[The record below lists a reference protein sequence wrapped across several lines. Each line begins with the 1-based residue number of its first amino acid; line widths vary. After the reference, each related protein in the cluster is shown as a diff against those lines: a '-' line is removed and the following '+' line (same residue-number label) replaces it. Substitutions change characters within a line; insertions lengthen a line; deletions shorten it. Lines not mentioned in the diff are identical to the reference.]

1 MDNTKNTMHIEISF
15 LSIIKVA
22 IVLIGLVFLW
32 QIRDILLLF
41 FIVLVIVAALSP
53 VVDKWS
59 QKMNRIVA
67 VTLIYIIML
76 TIIAGASA
84 IIFPPLVEQTQQ
96 LAIKLPDY
104 LYKIFPDFG
113 NWREVISLSQAG
125 LSKTAQELSQFGMK
139 IYSAT
144 VGLFGGLIAIFTII
158 ILTFYLLLEQNGVK
172 KFVLDYLPI
181 ENRERVIIVAQ
192 KIGIKM
198 GGWLRGQLML
208 GIIIGI
214 IDGVGLSI
222 FGVEY
227 ALTLGVW
234 AGFTELI
241 PYIGPVLGAIPGV
254 LLAFVASPLLGVI
267 VLAFYI
273 VVQQIEAS
281 FLVPKIMQKAVGLSP
296 VIIIIAILIGAKI
309 AGLAG
314 VILSIPAAAII
325 SVIFTEWAQ
334 IKKAVNN

>member
-125 LSKTAQELSQFGMK
+125 LSKTAQEISQFGMK